1 MRLRPGT
8 AQPGEGEAQED
19 PINVYKSLKAACN
32 ENRARLCSVVSSARI
47 RGSRHKLEHEIHLN
61 NRKQLTAHLIEI

>member
-1 MRLRPGT
+1 VRLRPGP

-47 RGSRHKLEHEIHLN
+47 RGSEHEVEHRRFPLN
-61 NRKQLTAHLIEI
+61 TRSTAVLCR